1 MAFLFISTAASLLQ
15 TCDRLQSCPFSAA
28 TLSTAIAT
36 LRLSCAWGRQV
47 LPSRFYV
54 RVIPVPVFLFQPL
67 KRCQLA
73 IKKSLNQLMQC
84 ADLPMPF
91 VVHAQEVELIV
102 HVVARSVFLVPS
114 SFSLCSLLCQL
125 VKQEQ
130 EILWLLAPARKHLR
144 VSPGSPP
151 LATFSGLL
159 SSDPIKLTAAKCFPR
174 CALSTQCFI
183 LAKYSGAG
191 LWGTRV
197 EL

>member
-1 MAFLFISTAASLLQ
+1 
-15 TCDRLQSCPFSAA
+15 
-28 TLSTAIAT
+28 
-36 LRLSCAWGRQV
+36 
-47 LPSRFYV
+47 
-54 RVIPVPVFLFQPL
+54 
-67 KRCQLA
+67 
-73 IKKSLNQLMQC
+73 MQC

-114 SFSLCSLLCQL
+114 SFFLCSLLCQL